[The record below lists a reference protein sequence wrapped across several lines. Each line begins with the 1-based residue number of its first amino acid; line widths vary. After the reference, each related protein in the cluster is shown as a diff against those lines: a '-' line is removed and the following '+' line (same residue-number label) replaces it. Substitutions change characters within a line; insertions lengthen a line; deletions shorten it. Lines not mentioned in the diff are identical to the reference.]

1 MDPAK
6 LPIRQYQQQI
16 VDSVRA
22 NAVTVVIGET
32 GSGKTTQISQILEE
46 AGFAEG
52 GMIGVTQPRRVAAV
66 TVARRVAW
74 EKKVEL
80 GQEVG
85 YAVRFEDRTCRRT
98 RIKYLTDGTLLR
110 ECLDDAQLSQYS
122 VLVLDEAHERSL
134 NTDILFGLL
143 KELVQRREKPLKLV
157 VTSATLDGEKFSKY
171 FMSCPV
177 FHVPGRTF
185 PVDIIHALEDHGQD
199 YLQAAV
205 DTTIDIHCNQSE
217 GDILV
222 FLTGQAEIDKAVKQL
237 NDAVRSLPREA
248 CGDLLVLPIYAAL
261 PPEMQARVFAPAPSG
276 VRRCIVA
283 TNIAETSVTVD
294 GVVYVV
300 DSGVVKQKEYNPRTG
315 MDSLGVTPISR
326 VQATQRAGRAGRTR
340 PGKCFRLYTKKFFER
355 EMPNTTAPEIQR
367 TSLVA
372 AVLYLKSLP
381 LNIDVLGFDY
391 LDAPASESLEDALRQ
406 LYVLDAIDVNGGI
419 TDKGKAMSLLPLDP
433 SLARA
438 LLAARDLKCLEQM
451 MTVASM
457 LSPESSVFMG
467 NKGPEQLAAGTD
479 QQGQQGGRGGGGGP
493 PISEQGRELLKE
505 LQKEGLGD
513 HILLLRLYEAWQAA
527 GASIDWCRDLGVDGR
542 SMRFARDIRQQLERI
557 IGPDGSGFESGS
569 GRQRAERQRGSE
581 GGEAGGSREA
591 ARRDEQPAAE
601 GRQREGDR
609 ERGDRERDGSKRERE
624 RERERHSDSRGS
636 KRPRRSGGFC
646 DAATLSSLRM
656 ALTIG
661 FANRLA
667 RRMPM
672 HNGYRTLGESST
684 LAQLHPSCARVA
696 ADDDGLLPEWMVYH
710 ELVSTGRVYLS
721 KVCPVEAQWVQAIL
735 PRLEGIDVNRL
746 SGGKTGAKA
755 IAAAEAQAAGL
766 AAAADAE
773 KQRAAAAERRNTDDA
788 VAAARARYLA
798 RKAAGGKGR

>member
-1 MDPAK
+1 M
-6 LPIRQYQQQI
+6 
-16 VDSVRA
+16 
-22 NAVTVVIGET
+22 
-32 GSGKTTQISQILEE
+32 KTFCCPLLAPPNLQ
-46 AGFAEG
+46 
-52 GMIGVTQPRRVAAV
+52 AAV
-66 TVARRVAW
+66 TVARRVAF

-85 YAVRFEDRTCRRT
+85 YAVRFEERTSRRT

-110 ECLDDAQLSQYS
+110 ECLEDAELPRYS

-143 KELVQRREKPLKLV
+143 KEVVARRAKPFKLV
-157 VTSATLDGEKFSKY
+157 ITSATLDGEKFSKY
-171 FMSCPV
+171 FNACPV

-185 PVDIIHALEDHGQD
+185 PVDIIHSLEDHTSE

-205 DTTIDIHCNQSE
+205 DSAIDIHCNQPE

-237 NDAVRSLPREA
+237 NDAVRSMPPDA

-261 PPEMQARVFAPAPSG
+261 PPEMQARVFAPAPEG

-300 DSGVVKQKEYNPRTG
+300 DSGMVKQKEYNPQTG

-355 EMPNTTAPEIQR
+355 EMPNTTLPEIQR
-367 TSLVA
+367 TSLVG

-391 LDAPASESLEDALRQ
+391 LDAPAAESLQDALRQ
-406 LYVLDAIDVNGGI
+406 LYVLDAIDNNGQI
-419 TDKGKAMSLLPLDP
+419 TDKGKAMAQLPLDP
-433 SLARA
+433 SLSRA
-438 LLAARDLKCLEQM
+438 LLAAKELGCLEQM
-451 MTVASM
+451 MTVAAM
-457 LSPESSVFMG
+457 LSPESSVFVG
-467 NKGPEQLAAGTD
+467 GKGPEQLAAGEEQ
-479 QQGQQGGRGGGGGP
+479 QQGQQRGRQQGGP
-493 PISEQGRELLKE
+493 AISPHGRQLLKE
-505 LQKEGLGD
+505 LMQAGLGD
-513 HILLLRLYEAWQAA
+513 HILLLRLYEAWEQA
-527 GASIDWCRDLGVDGR
+527 GGSIDWCRDIAVDGR
-542 SMRFARDIRQQLERI
+542 SMRFARDIRQQLARI
-557 IGPDGSGFESGS
+557 IGPDGSGLEGSSGRRRGYERADGERHGS
-569 GRQRAERQRGSE
+569 GGGEQPPRREAGHERAERRS
-581 GGEAGGSREA
+581 
-591 ARRDEQPAAE
+591 AE
-601 GRQREGDR
+601 GRHADDR
-609 ERGDRERDGSKRERE
+609 HDGKRERE
-624 RERERHSDSRGS
+624 RSDRDQERERGAG
-636 KRPRRSGGFC
+636 KRQRRSFA
-646 DAATLSSLRM
+646 DASTVTALRM

-672 HNGYRTLGESST
+672 HNGYRTMGEKST

-696 ADDDGLLPEWMVYH
+696 ADDDGLLPEWIVYH

-721 KVCPVEAQWVQAIL
+721 KVCPVEAAWVQAIV
-735 PRLEGIDVNRL
+735 PKLENVDVNRL
-746 SGGKTGAKA
+746 SGGKTGQAA
-755 IAAAEAQAAGL
+755 IAAAEAKAAG
-766 AAAADAE
+766 AAAAEAQQQ
-773 KQRAAAAERRNTDDA
+773 QRVAAAERRNTDDA

-798 RKAAGGKGR
+798 RKAAAAGKGK